1 MLGEPDRVEA
11 DLLSERN
18 LINNRSKALSA
29 IRARRRKRRRQ
40 IKKPVPHGRTI
51 RQRVGDD
58 KMKSVR
64 GELIGINS
72 VNELLYQSP
81 KKGRP
86 LITVAPAYPSRTF
99 NYASMTFFHLL

>member
-29 IRARRRKRRRQ
+29 IRARSRKRRRQ
-40 IKKPVPHGRTI
+40 IEEPVPHGRTI

-72 VNELLYQSP
+72 VNQFFYQSQ
-81 KKGRP
+81 KRGATAHHGRP
-86 LITVAPAYPSRTF
+86 AYSSRTF
-99 NYASMTFFHLL
+99 N